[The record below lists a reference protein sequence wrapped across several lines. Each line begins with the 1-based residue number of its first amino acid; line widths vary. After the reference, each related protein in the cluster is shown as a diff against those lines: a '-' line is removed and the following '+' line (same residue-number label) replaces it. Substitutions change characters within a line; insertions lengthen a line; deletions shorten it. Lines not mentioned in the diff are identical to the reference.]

1 MLKLEWLEETWKD
14 VLDTIKKYNGT
25 MHYGPNNIT
34 KTIFFVGDY
43 VFLFPKAK
51 KIHIGKFK
59 KLYFGTCQIQY
70 YLPNNTTLLVEGKF
84 DPNLISVI
92 VNKLKHC
99 WNLELILNGL
109 EVWLEAGKEGKIKVS
124 HLMKFKFKNSNKLD
138 LDINLEKPQLKID
151 KTQLKLWIIDPI
163 TTIN

>member
-1 MLKLEWLEETWKD
+1 MLKLEWLEETRRD

-59 KLYFGTCQIQY
+59 KLYFVWPQSNLGDCQQSEA
-70 YLPNNTTLLVEGKF
+70 LLEFG
-84 DPNLISVI
+84 
-92 VNKLKHC
+92 VN
-99 WNLELILNGL
+99 
-109 EVWLEAGKEGKIKVS
+109 S
-124 HLMKFKFKNSNKLD
+124 
-138 LDINLEKPQLKID
+138 
-151 KTQLKLWIIDPI
+151 
-163 TTIN
+163 